1 MPVKTEGMVLFRVAK
16 RSCGQDPGGIR
27 RVKAFTSKLLLD
39 FEERQVSWLSESRL
53 NSNCL
58 VSCMI
63 LVSPGYS

>member
-39 FEERQVSWLSESRL
+39 FEERQVSWLSELRL